1 MHWVYLVLFTA
12 LLQALKDVFIKR
24 TVRRVHYII
33 VCWSYCVFA
42 LVFLA
47 PAVAYVGIPEIKSG
61 FWVALVM
68 SGTFNT
74 IAFLLYFKALQSS
87 DLSLT
92 IPMLTFTPLFMLI
105 TSPIIV
111 GEFPSRMGLL
121 GILLIVTGSYV
132 LNVRRMQRGF
142 FSPFKALFHHKG
154 PKLMFLVALI
164 WSLTANYDKIG
175 LQNSSPVFWLFAA
188 FLFIA
193 LALTPI
199 VFIAVRVEFGQAVAN
214 AGNIACIGF
223 LEAVSLIFQMV
234 ALTMTLVPYVV
245 SIKRTSVIFGVI
257 LGSLIFKEKGFK
269 ERLVG
274 AALMV
279 CGVFCIALF

>member
-33 VCWSYCVFA
+33 VCWSYCV
-42 LVFLA
+42 LTVVFLI
-47 PAVAYVGIPEIKSG
+47 PALAYVGIPEIKTE
-61 FWVALVM
+61 FWTALMM
-68 SGTFNT
+68 SGTLNT
-74 IAFLLYFKALQSS
+74 AAFLLYFKALHSS
-87 DLSLT
+87 DLSIT
-92 IPMLTFTPLFMLI
+92 VPMLTFTPLFMLI

-132 LNVRRMQRGF
+132 LNARRLQKGF
-142 FSPFKALFHHKG
+142 FAPFKALFHHKG
-154 PKLMFLVALI
+154 PKLMFFVAVI
-164 WSLTANYDKIG
+164 WSVAANYDKIG
-175 LQNSSPVFWLFAA
+175 LENSSPVFWLFAA

-193 LALTPI
+193 VTLTPI
-199 VFIAVRVEFGQAVAN
+199 MIILARSEIGQAFAN

-223 LEAVSLIFQMV
+223 FEAVSLIFQMA

-245 SIKRTSVIFGVI
+245 SVKRTSVIFGVV

-269 ERLVG
+269 ERMAG

-279 CGVFCIALF
+279 CGVLCVAFF

>member
-12 LLQALKDVFIKR
+12 LLQALKDVFIKK
-24 TVRRVHYII
+24 TVRRVHYIL
-33 VCWSYCVFA
+33 VCWSYCVLTVA
-42 LVFLA
+42 FLA
-47 PAVAYVGIPEIKSG
+47 PALAYVGIPEIRAG
-61 FWVALVM
+61 FWTALVI
-68 SGTFNT
+68 SGVLNSM
-74 IAFLLYFKALQSS
+74 AFLLYFKALHSS

-105 TSPIIV
+105 TSPILV
-111 GEFPSRMGLL
+111 GEFPSPMGLL
-121 GILLIVTGSYV
+121 GILLIVAGSYV
-132 LNVRRMQRGF
+132 LNVRRLQRGF
-142 FSPFKALFHHKG
+142 LAPFQALFLHKG

-164 WSLTANYDKIG
+164 WSVAANYDKIG
-175 LQNSSPVFWLFAA
+175 LERSSPVFWLLAT

-199 VFIAVRVEFGQAVAN
+199 MLIAARSEFGQALTN
-214 AGNIACIGF
+214 AGNIACVSF
-223 LEAVSLIFQMV
+223 FEAVSLTFQMI

-257 LGSLIFKEKGFK
+257 LGSLIFKEKGFR
-269 ERLVG
+269 ERLAG

>member
-12 LLQALKDVFIKR
+12 LLQAVKDVFIKR
-24 TVRRVHYII
+24 TVRRVHCLV
-33 VCWSYCVFA
+33 VCWSYCV
-42 LVFLA
+42 LTVLFLA
-47 PAVAYVGIPEIKSG
+47 PALAYVGIPETGSE
-61 FWVALVM
+61 FWSALVV
-68 SGTFNT
+68 SGVLNT
-74 IAFLLYFKALQSS
+74 IAFVLYFKALQSS

-92 IPMLTFTPLFMLI
+92 VPMLTFTPLFMLL
-105 TSPIIV
+105 TSPILA
-111 GEFPSRMGLL
+111 GEFPTRMGPL
-121 GILLIVTGSYV
+121 GMLLIVTGSYV
-132 LNVRRMQRGF
+132 LNVRRLQKGF
-142 FSPFKALFHHKG
+142 FAPFKLLFHHKG

-164 WSLTANYDKIG
+164 WSVTANYDKIG
-175 LQNSSPVFWLFAA
+175 LEQSSPVFWLFAA

-199 VFIAVRVEFGQAVAN
+199 TLVLARAEMGQALAN

-223 LEAVSLIFQMV
+223 FEAVSLVFQMI
-234 ALTMTLVPYVV
+234 ALTMTLVPYVI

-257 LGSLIFKEKGFK
+257 LGTLIFKEKGFK
-269 ERLVG
+269 ERLAG